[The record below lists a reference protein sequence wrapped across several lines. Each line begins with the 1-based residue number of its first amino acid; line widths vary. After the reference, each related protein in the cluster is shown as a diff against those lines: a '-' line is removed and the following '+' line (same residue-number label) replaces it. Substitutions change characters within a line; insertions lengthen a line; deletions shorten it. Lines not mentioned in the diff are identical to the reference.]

1 MTNEELILEKLA
13 RIEARL
19 EGVDRVEQQMAAFAG
34 PWENLSDLGRD
45 LSLLMDPAVRKL
57 TEEMVEVEIGFQLE
71 DFFDLIK
78 RLLPR
83 LKYLTWSLE
92 QLENLVDWW
101 TDMEP
106 LLKLAVP
113 KLIDYLD
120 DLEQKGI
127 FRINAAVLEMY
138 GKIAANYNP
147 EDIDAMGDGFV
158 RMHGVV
164 KKLSNPGVDPISRQ
178 GHRHSS
184 GCQPGGDQAGRSRW
198 PALADAEPGM
208 PGGSGRLGGTHQGPG
223 QTQGGSGGSYLIRR
237 AGRVRKLIRP
247 AAIPPDVTISPGL
260 SLSSCADRKNVSDR
274 QQAPG
279 SAPGAVTT
287 QSGRA
292 SCPALTAPQYVCRC

>member
-19 EGVDRVEQQMAAFAG
+19 EGFHRVEEQMAAFAG

-78 RLLPR
+78 RVLPR
-83 LKYLTWSLE
+83 LKYLSWSLE

-120 DLEQKGI
+120 SLEQKGI
-127 FRINAAVLEMY
+127 FRI
-138 GKIAANYNP
+138 
-147 EDIDAMGDGFV
+147 D
-158 RMHGVV
+158 R
-164 KKLSNPGVDPISRQ
+164 
-178 GHRHSS
+178 
-184 GCQPGGDQAGRSRW
+184 DQF
-198 PALADAEPGM
+198 
-208 PGGSGRLGGTHQGPG
+208 
-223 QTQGGSGGSYLIRR
+223 I
-237 AGRVRKLIRP
+237 
-247 AAIPPDVTISPGL
+247 
-260 SLSSCADRKNVSDR
+260 
-274 QQAPG
+274 
-279 SAPGAVTT
+279 
-287 QSGRA
+287 
-292 SCPALTAPQYVCRC
+292 

>member
-1 MTNEELILEKLA
+1 MTNEEQILEKLA
-13 RIEARL
+13 RIETRL
-19 EGVDRVEQQMAAFAG
+19 EGVHRLEQQMAAFAG

-45 LSLLMDPAVRKL
+45 LSLLMDPAVRRL

-101 TDMEP
+101 SDMEP

-127 FRINAAVLEMY
+127 FRINSAVLEMF
-138 GKIAANYNP
+138 GKIAATYSP

-158 RMHGVV
+158 QMHGVV
-164 KKLSNPGVDPISRQ
+164 KKLSNPDLIDFLEKVIDIPLAVNLEETKPAGPVGLLWRMRSQECREGLGVLVELTKALGKIKAAP
-178 GHRHSS
+178 
-184 GCQPGGDQAGRSRW
+184 AEARS
-198 PALADAEPGM
+198 
-208 PGGSGRLGGTHQGPG
+208 
-223 QTQGGSGGSYLIRR
+223 
-237 AGRVRKLIRP
+237 
-247 AAIPPDVTISPGL
+247 
-260 SLSSCADRKNVSDR
+260 
-274 QQAPG
+274 
-279 SAPGAVTT
+279 
-287 QSGRA
+287 
-292 SCPALTAPQYVCRC
+292 

>member
-19 EGVDRVEQQMAAFAG
+19 DGVDRVEQQMAAFAG

-57 TEEMVEVEIGFQLE
+57 TEEMVEVEAGFQLE

-83 LKYLTWSLE
+83 LKYLTWSLD

-113 KLIDYLD
+113 KVVDYLD
-120 DLEQKGI
+120 ELERKGI

-138 GKIAANYNP
+138 GKIATNYNT

-158 RMHGVV
+158 RMHGVI
-164 KKLSNPGVDPISRQ
+164 KKLSNPELIQFFDRLIDLPLEIDLEEVKPAGPFGLLWRMRNKDCREGLGVLVELTKAL
-178 GHRHSS
+178 GKLK
-184 GCQPGGDQAGRSRW
+184 AA
-198 PALADAEPGM
+198 PAEVA
-208 PGGSGRLGGTHQGPG
+208 
-223 QTQGGSGGSYLIRR
+223 
-237 AGRVRKLIRP
+237 
-247 AAIPPDVTISPGL
+247 
-260 SLSSCADRKNVSDR
+260 
-274 QQAPG
+274 
-279 SAPGAVTT
+279 
-287 QSGRA
+287 
-292 SCPALTAPQYVCRC
+292 